1 MTGYGWILGLNN
13 VEWKFLHKWNWSH
26 AIFWLHPW
34 RFSCFLLASMK
45 KWWTS
50 KNSCKSMHIV
60 NFNGNQCHAWATS
73 NLSLMIHWWHKVGA
87 TLFLR
92 FFDEIVR
99 ILPKNY
105 RKISKS
111 LEPNIQ
117 ARWFSLMKSCIS
129 RKVSTL
135 GLLKLYNIGTQW
147 RDCFECSQNI
157 RWQFKPN
164 TL

>member
-1 MTGYGWILGLNN
+1 MQYSGFTHEDLAVSCWRP
-13 VEWKFLHKWNWSH
+13 WKNGEHLKTAASQCTLLISMGTNAMHEPTATFHSWYIDETKLVQ
-26 AIFWLHPW
+26 L
-34 RFSCFLLASMK
+34 FSLD
-45 KWWTS
+45 
-50 KNSCKSMHIV
+50 
-60 NFNGNQCHAWATS
+60 
-73 NLSLMIHWWHKVGA
+73 
-87 TLFLR
+87 

-164 TL
+164 TLYCYCDLFV